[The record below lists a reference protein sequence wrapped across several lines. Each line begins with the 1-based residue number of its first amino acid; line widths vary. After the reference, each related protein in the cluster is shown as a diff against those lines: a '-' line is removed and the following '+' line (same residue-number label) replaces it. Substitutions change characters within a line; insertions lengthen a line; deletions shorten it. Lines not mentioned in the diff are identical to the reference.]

1 MKLCKH
7 QVTLKYFALKVMS
20 IEEILKMKQAEHV
33 KNEKRILQ
41 VFLLRENK
49 TKQKTFRV
57 SGTLS

>member
-41 VFLLRENK
+41 VFLMR
-49 TKQKTFRV
+49 
-57 SGTLS
+57 